1 MEALCEPMCFMGIL
15 RGGAPVAIKVLSAES
30 RQGVREFLTE
40 IETVTNVKHPN
51 LVEIIGCCVQQKDR
65 ILVYEY
71 VENNSLDR
79 ALLTPEY
86 AMGGQLTK
94 KADVYSFGVLLIE
107 IISGRSSAKENWGG
121 AERHALEW
129 VWHLHKEGRL
139 LELVDTELVQYPED
153 EVLRYLK
160 IALFCTQA
168 AASRRPQMTQV
179 VEMLSRDVRLN
190 EKELTVPGYFQDSTK
205 NSSGS
210 ASSSNKN
217 MVSDISSEPVSYFP
231 SAITQVNAR

>member
-1 MEALCEPMCFMGIL
+1 MLPLRWIGLSDQLSVWALLEALLFFMKKLSLLLCIEISKQAIFSLTKTCYPKLETLGWLKFFQKISLTLVHELLEP
-15 RGGAPVAIKVLSAES
+15 P
-30 RQGVREFLTE
+30 
-40 IETVTNVKHPN
+40 
-51 LVEIIGCCVQQKDR
+51 
-65 ILVYEY
+65 
-71 VENNSLDR
+71 
-79 ALLTPEY
+79 PEY

-153 EVLRYLK
+153 ELLRYLK

-190 EKELTVPGYFQDSTK
+190 EKELTIPGYFQDSTK

-217 MVSDISSEPVSYFP
+217 MVSDISSEQVSYFP